1 MINLSIKMIS
11 NRALVPVWIAFL
23 ILLLA
28 VCAYWVTS
36 DPVEPD
42 ASSVRAPVFAPREVV
57 EKETAAGPEARDS
70 EADQRGSPPEL
81 RPAESALARPRTIQT
96 HELVAEYLRIDNV
109 RDRGDL
115 ARSIASMDDAES
127 LREIVTL
134 FHRARHPD
142 EREALIAALGDTD
155 FSTELDG
162 KLSLLA
168 SALVGQARNVRSAA
182 LGVVGRIEDP
192 RAVALVKKIAR
203 TDPDHEVREA
213 AKAFIAA
220 E

>member
-1 MINLSIKMIS
+1 MQPNRTLFPLS
-11 NRALVPVWIAFL
+11 IAFL
-23 ILLLA
+23 ILLVA
-28 VCAYWVTS
+28 VCAYWATS
-36 DPVEPD
+36 GPVEPD
-42 ASSVRAPVFAPREVV
+42 ASSVRAPVVAPREVV
-57 EKETAAGPEARDS
+57 VKETPAGPVVRDS
-70 EADQRGSPPEL
+70 EADQTSSAAEA
-81 RPAESALARPRTIQT
+81 RPAQSALARPRTIQT
-96 HELVAEYLRIDNV
+96 HELVAEYLRVQNV
-109 RDRGDL
+109 RERGDL

-127 LREIVTL
+127 LREIVML
-134 FHRARHPD
+134 FHRSRNPD

-192 RAVALVKKIAR
+192 RAVALVKRIAR

>member
-1 MINLSIKMIS
+1 MIS
-11 NRALVPVWIAFL
+11 NRTLFPVWGAFL
-23 ILLLA
+23 ILLIS
-28 VCAYWVTS
+28 VCAYRAASGPGRADRTS
-36 DPVEPD
+36 IP
-42 ASSVRAPVFAPREVV
+42 APVVVHEAAPEPKARGSGE
-57 EKETAAGPEARDS
+57 EQTSGAAEARP
-70 EADQRGSPPEL
+70 GL
-81 RPAESALARPRTIQT
+81 SAVARPVTVQT
-96 HELVAEYLRIDNV
+96 RELVAAYLHIEDV
-109 RDRGDL
+109 RERGDM

-127 LREIVTL
+127 LHHIATL
-134 FHRARHPD
+134 FHRSRHPD

-203 TDPDHEVREA
+203 TDPDHEVRDA
-213 AKAFIAA
+213 AKAFIDA